1 MRKLR
6 VRQRSLP
13 GVGEL
18 LELDTRSGQTV
29 TIIVHRSGRRE
40 IGLRRRGDETAT
52 ATAPLTA
59 AESVALAGLLTGAVL
74 DLTTEDDA

>member
-6 VRQRSLP
+6 VRERSLP

-18 LELDTRSGQTV
+18 LELDTLSGQTV
-29 TIIVHRSGRRE
+29 TIIVRRSGGRE
-40 IGLRRRGDETAT
+40 IGLRRRGDETAA

-59 AESVALAGLLTGAVL
+59 AESIALAGLLTGARIS
-74 DLTTEDDA
+74 LTTEDDA